1 MTDIIDRKH
10 IENKWTLLN
19 YIKLMLK
26 MEKVVII
33 WLESFS
39 GREIHGIKN
48 NEYGLK
54 TLCL

>member
-1 MTDIIDRKH
+1 
-10 IENKWTLLN
+10 
-19 YIKLMLK
+19 MLK

>member
-1 MTDIIDRKH
+1 MDSLKLYKVDV
-10 IENKWTLLN
+10 ENGERYN
-19 YIKLMLK
+19 NMG
-26 MEKVVII
+26 
-33 WLESFS
+33 ESFS

>member
-39 GREIHGIKN
+39 GREVIV
-48 NEYGLK
+48 
-54 TLCL
+54 